1 MEWNDEGIVLAG
13 RRHGEAALV
22 VSLLTRDHGRHA
34 GLVHGG
40 GSRRA
45 RGTYQPGNRVSA
57 HWRARLEAHLGTYR
71 CELVAGEAARFL
83 DDPVRLAALASAC
96 ALIEAGLPERAPHSA
111 LYQVTLAL
119 IEALPGADW
128 GRVYVAWEVALLSEL
143 GFGLDL
149 SACAATGATEDLA
162 YVSPKS
168 GRAVSLAA
176 GAPWH
181 DRLLP
186 LPRFLVA
193 PTGPAEPGEGPEIL
207 AGLRLTGHFLEVHL
221 FGAANRD
228 LPAARRRLAERLRRA
243 AGANES

>member
-1 MEWNDEGIVLAG
+1 MEWQDEGIVLAG

-40 GSRRA
+40 GSGRA

-57 HWRARLEAHLGTYR
+57 HWRARLEEHLGTYR
-71 CELVAGEAARFL
+71 CELEVAEAARLL
-83 DDPVRLAALASAC
+83 DDPMRLAALASAC
-96 ALIEAGLPERAPHSA
+96 ALLEAGLPERAPHPA
-111 LYQVTLAL
+111 LYQDMLAL
-119 IEALPGADW
+119 IEALSGADW
-128 GRVYVAWEVALLSEL
+128 GRNYVAWEVALLSEL

-149 SACAATGATEDLA
+149 SACAATGATEGLA

-168 GRAVSLAA
+168 GRAVSLSA

-193 PTGPAEPGEGPEIL
+193 PTGPAEPGEGAEIL

-221 FGAANRD
+221 FGAANRGP
-228 LPAARRRLAERLRRA
+228 PAARRRLFERLRRA
-243 AGANES
+243 ADAKER